1 MQAMA
6 RSLLG
11 EVVEVQSTPVQSAGG
26 KEGRSAAGHSR
37 RMNHHTMQ
45 CDEGGRG
52 ARGGVDVARG
62 GDEGVEG
69 GGESDST
76 EEFDDNALLHDHFS
90 DLPGDSAIEEEAR
103 RQARLFA
110 DAQLPDAQLAL
121 LTGRPGGWG
130 GILARMTRR
139 ELFSRGLSALSGVA
153 ILSGSVR
160 SGLSAKR
167 IAEFKHRN
175 FVQYV
180 QMGHSEREERE
191 CGVCVSERDVGVQSK
206 RERSGCTVGSLL
218 CQREA

>member
-11 EVVEVQSTPVQSAGG
+11 EVVEVQSTRPLQSAGG
-26 KEGRSAAGHSR
+26 EEGQSAAGHSR
-37 RMNHHTMQ
+37 RVNHHTMQ
-45 CDEGGRG
+45 FDEGGRGG
-52 ARGGVDVARG
+52 ARGGVDVAGG
-62 GDEGVEG
+62 GDEGLEG
-69 GGESDST
+69 GGESDSA
-76 EEFDDNALLHDHFS
+76 EEFDDNTLLHDHSS
-90 DLPGDSAIEEEAR
+90 DLPSESAIEEEAR

-180 QMGHSEREERE
+180 QLGHSEREER
-191 CGVCVSERDVGVQSK
+191 V
-206 RERSGCTVGSLL
+206 
-218 CQREA
+218 